1 MPKKNISKKSSIDYF
16 EQMFQAGQPVIKK
29 VEHKSHKS
37 KEELRERE
45 VEDSLSEIYQDD
57 AGRNIDVQKIS
68 VRPRRWWLKIIL
80 FLLYSAIIIAIG
92 YLGYRYYISYQA
104 KDDLFTVVVEA
115 DKNLTAGR
123 EFAYTISYHNKGRLA
138 LEDVEIKAEWPKS
151 FIFRGADP
159 ATTSLNVWHIGH
171 VPAEGSG
178 QIVVK
183 GILLNKIGENNQV
196 HLTSSFRPVNLSSA
210 FVINT
215 TYNVILTDSVL
226 AVGISAP
233 DVLAIG
239 RDNEVIISYQEK
251 EESLVDNVQLIM
263 NDVDWAEVKL
273 FDGDQEIQST
283 GNFRWTLPTPSSEL
297 KSLKLVIKPS
307 EQESRLEIL
316 SFRLETNIGEQS
328 YLIDSRDFDCHL
340 VNSRLNLLLKI
351 NDSNADSGV
360 FAGTPLNYRID
371 YVNQGDTT
379 LKDVKIIASLE
390 GAWLDWSSLKDSQQG
405 QIKGQTIIWSKKEIP
420 SLALLKPGAS
430 GSIHFSINVKDWKN
444 GDKNDSGEIRSYAYY
459 QIGDKV
465 IEKPTDEEKSNTII
479 NQLNSDLSLTES
491 VVYFNEDNIAVG
503 SGPVPMVVGETTN
516 LKVYWRIS
524 NSLHDLRDVE
534 VIGELPDY
542 VDWGGKNHSSV
553 GELSYDADSRQ
564 VKWHI
569 DRLPANSQEVSG
581 DFSISVTPRPD
592 QKNQIIVVLPGS
604 TITAIDNV
612 TQARLEFTTQAKTS
626 RLEDDTIVQTDG
638 LVQ

>member
-430 GSIHFSINVKDWKN
+430 GSIHFSINVKDWQN

>member
-430 GSIHFSINVKDWKN
+430 GSIHFSINVKDWQN

-459 QIGDKV
+459 QTGDKV

>member
-196 HLTSSFRPVNLSSA
+196 HLTSSFRPANLSSA

-430 GSIHFSINVKDWKN
+430 GSIHFSINVKDWQN

>member
-29 VEHKSHKS
+29 AEHKSHKS

-171 VPAEGSG
+171 LPAEGSG

-196 HLTSSFRPVNLSSA
+196 HLTSSFRPANLSSA

-430 GSIHFSINVKDWKN
+430 GSIHFSINVKDWQN

-459 QIGDKV
+459 QTGDKV

>member
-123 EFAYTISYHNKGRLA
+123 EFAYTLSYHNKGRLA

-151 FIFRGADP
+151 FIFREADP

-196 HLTSSFRPVNLSSA
+196 HLTSSFRPANLSSA

-430 GSIHFSINVKDWKN
+430 GSIHFSINVKDWQN

-459 QIGDKV
+459 QTGDKV